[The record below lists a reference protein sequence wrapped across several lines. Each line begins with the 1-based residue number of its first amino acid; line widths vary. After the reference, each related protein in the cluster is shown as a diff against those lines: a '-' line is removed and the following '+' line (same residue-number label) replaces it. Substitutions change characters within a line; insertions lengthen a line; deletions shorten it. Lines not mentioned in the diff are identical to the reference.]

1 MKNLNMKV
9 ITEEHEKVDHG
20 ESKSG
25 IVMHNFLCHL
35 DETFNKSSHAL
46 FLDFFEKNKGAS
58 KWMIFSDYALNDRN
72 KPNDAIT
79 FSILPYSASFTEL
92 GKLVDKLSFKDV
104 KNLKKVNSKF
114 LRFINDSEI
123 MNISI
128 IMDKNMKLDPFN
140 EREALKTCY
149 KTALNQV
156 SHWIKNEGEK
166 ENYIRLQ
173 KAYNTLLDEVSRQ
186 GANLKNI
193 RNIEVVSNLIAYIT
207 FQVCKSTKV
216 DTIGW
221 FSDRDSMLNHK
232 IAKFS
237 MPVIF
242 DLANN
247 LFHNLMSSKNS
258 AYTENFVFG
267 LPEKTGSVWYDSFNR
282 IPDLIAATLA
292 DYDYKNN
299 LTSHD
304 KFIPVIESIFTNRKK
319 CLIYKIYTLNDGFQA
334 GYLPFFRQGEDC

>member
-1 MKNLNMKV
+1 MKA
-9 ITEEHEKVDHG
+9 ITNTHEMVRHG

-25 IVMHNFLCHL
+25 IVMHNFLCHI
-35 DETFNKSSHAL
+35 DETFNASSHAL
-46 FLDFFEKNKGAS
+46 FLDFFQNNKDIS
-58 KWMIFSDYALNDRN
+58 RWMIFSDYVLNDRN
-72 KPNDAIT
+72 KPNDVIT
-79 FSILPYSASFTEL
+79 FSIFPYAASFTEL
-92 GKLVDKLSFKDV
+92 GKLINKLSFKDI
-104 KNLKKVNSKF
+104 KNLKKVNPEF
-114 LRFINDSEI
+114 LSFISESEI

-156 SHWIKNEGEK
+156 SYWIKNEGEK
-166 ENYIRLQ
+166 ENYMRLQ
-173 KAYNTLLDEVSRQ
+173 KAYNTLLDEVSRP
-186 GANLKNI
+186 GGNLRNI
-193 RNIEVVSNLIAYIT
+193 RNIETVSNLIAYIT
-207 FQVCKSTKV
+207 FQVCKSTHV
-216 DTIGW
+216 ETIGW

-237 MPVIF
+237 MPAIF

-247 LFHNLMSSKNS
+247 LFHNLMSSNGNDY
-258 AYTENFVFG
+258 AENFVFG

-299 LTSHD
+299 FCSHN
-304 KFIPVIESIFTNRKK
+304 KFIPVIENILTNRKK
-319 CLIYKIYTLNDGFQA
+319 CLIYKIYTLHDGFQA
-334 GYLPFFRQGEDC
+334 GYLPFFRQGEAC

>member
-1 MKNLNMKV
+1 MV
-9 ITEEHEKVDHG
+9 HHG

-35 DETFNKSSHAL
+35 DETFNASSNSL
-46 FLDFFEKNKGAS
+46 FLDFFQKNKDIS

-79 FSILPYSASFTEL
+79 FSIFPYAASFTDL
-92 GKLVDKLSFKDV
+92 GKLIDKLSFKDI
-104 KNLKKVNSKF
+104 KNLKKVNPKF
-114 LRFINDSEI
+114 LNFINESEI

-149 KTALNQV
+149 KTAINQV
-156 SHWIKNEGEK
+156 SYWIKNEGEK
-166 ENYIRLQ
+166 ENYMRIQ
-173 KAYNTLLDEVSRQ
+173 KAYNILLDEVTKP
-186 GANLKNI
+186 GVNLKNI
-193 RNIEVVSNLIAYIT
+193 RNIEIVSNLIAYIT
-207 FQVCKSTKV
+207 FQVCKST
-216 DTIGW
+216 DIETIGW

-242 DLANN
+242 DLAHN
-247 LFHNLMSSKNS
+247 LFHNLMSSEGS
-258 AYTENFVFG
+258 DYTENFVFG

-299 LTSHD
+299 LSSHD
-304 KFIPVIESIFTNRKK
+304 KFIPVIENILTNRNK
-319 CLIYKIYTLNDGFQA
+319 CLIYKIHTLNDGFQA
-334 GYLPFFRQGEDC
+334 GYLPFFRQGEAC